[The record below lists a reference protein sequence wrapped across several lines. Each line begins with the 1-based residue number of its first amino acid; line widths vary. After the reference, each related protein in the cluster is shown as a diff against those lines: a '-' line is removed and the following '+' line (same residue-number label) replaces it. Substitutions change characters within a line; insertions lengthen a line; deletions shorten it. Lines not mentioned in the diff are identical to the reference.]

1 MISNT
6 QLLDIAKKQ
15 LGNGGSKYRSYVGAS
30 GNYCNMFVYWLYN
43 ANGCASLLPLPATK
57 YYRTYCP
64 DSIKWCRKNL
74 AEIPPYLAMAC
85 DVIYMDWEPN
95 GVPNHIGIVDH
106 PISTSKIATV
116 EGNTSGT
123 KNGKSVSG
131 IVAAKTRNTKYT
143 TIFRPH
149 FRGNINYKPLTI
161 DGGCGYNT
169 IAGLQKALQIL
180 KYYTGSIDGI
190 LGQATVRA
198 IQKLCGAKQDGAWGP
213 TTSGKLQQ
221 YLKDKGYYTGK
232 LDKAF
237 GKQSVIALQEFIN
250 ANAFSG
256 VSDST
261 AAVTKPVEAAKPTTA
276 TKPADMAKPS
286 GKYFGA
292 MALPTLKKGSTGE
305 NVSDLQKFLNWY
317 SAAFALKVDG
327 GFGDLTDAAVK
338 AFQESEGIKL
348 DGVYGSASLAKAQQY
363 ASNASKLLTEMKRLA
378 WPNGTA
384 KSKYDYKT
392 GSPIAAC
399 KAAMQK
405 LGYKTKAKMSD
416 CGNFINTIVRGSGV
430 DTKFTSLHAVKK
442 AFPKTEDKFDI
453 VLDGKPIPE
462 GFLKPADLIRY
473 KKINNSQHAMAYYGD
488 GKVCDAGHYDRFGNI
503 RKDEKRYAYSNVI
516 TSTIQ
521 VLRVK
526 EQ

>member
-1 MISNT
+1 MMTNT
-6 QLLDIAKKQ
+6 ALLAIARKQ
-15 LGNGGSKYRSYVGAS
+15 IGNGGGKYRDYVHAS
-30 GNYCNMFVYWLYN
+30 GDYCNMFVFWLYD
-43 ANGCASLLPLPATK
+43 ANGCGSLFALPK
-57 YYRTYCP
+57 RNYYRTYCP
-64 DSIKWCRKNL
+64 DSIKWCRENL

-85 DVIYMDWEPN
+85 DIIYMDWEPN
-95 GVPNHIGIVDH
+95 GIPNHIGIVDH
-106 PISTSKIATV
+106 KISTAKISTI
-116 EGNTSGT
+116 EGNT
-123 KNGKSVSG
+123 NGG
-131 IVAAKTRNTKYT
+131 RVAAKKRNTKYT
-143 TIFRPH
+143 TVFRPH
-149 FRGNINYKPLTI
+149 FKGVLNYKPLTI
-161 DGGCGYNT
+161 DGVCSYNT

-180 KYYTGSIDGI
+180 KYYNGAIDGV
-190 LGQATVRA
+190 LGKATVRA
-198 IQKLCGAKQDGAWGP
+198 VQKICNAKQDGAWGP
-213 TTSGKLQQ
+213 VTSGKLQQ
-221 YLKDKGYYTGK
+221 FLADKGYYKGK
-232 LDKAF
+232 IDKAF
-237 GKQSVIALQEFIN
+237 GKQSAIALQNFVN
-250 ANAFSG
+250 ANAFPVAS
-256 VSDST
+256 ST
-261 AAVTKPVEAAKPTTA
+261 PAAPKPTTA
-276 TKPADMAKPS
+276 AKPA
-286 GKYFGA
+286 GKYFGV
-292 MALPTLKKGSTGE
+292 MALPTLKKGSKGE
-305 NVSDLQKFLNWY
+305 NVSDLQKFLKWH
-317 SAAFALKVDG
+317 STAALKVDG
-327 GFGDLTDAAVK
+327 EFGDLTDAAVR
-338 AFQESEGIKL
+338 AFQESEGIKV

-442 AFPKTEDKFDI
+442 AFPKTEEKFDI

-473 KKINNSQHAMAYYGD
+473 KKTKNSQHAMAYYGD